1 MTEYPTKPE
10 AGPESESNIG
20 KNNIENIET
29 VENIESVENIGNTG
43 DIKKRILSALGLA
56 ARAGAL
62 VCGTD
67 MICDALRKAA
77 ENNKNNKNN
86 KNSSKS
92 KKKVLLVIEASDT
105 SDNTHKKL
113 TDKCSYYKTEHI
125 KTDNID
131 SAALAHAVGKSGGI
145 AAVALADENFVK
157 LLKKA
162 F

>member
-1 MTEYPTKPE
+1 MTEYPTDPE
-10 AGPESESNIG
+10 DKNNIG
-20 KNNIENIET
+20 NVENIENIEN
-29 VENIESVENIGNTG
+29 VENIEN
-43 DIKKRILSALGLA
+43 IKKRILSALGLA

-67 MICDALRKAA
+67 MICDALRKTP
-77 ENNKNNKNN
+77 ESNRNNSNNKNTAKNR
-86 KNSSKS
+86 
-92 KKKVLLVIEASDT
+92 KKVLLVIEASDT

-131 SAALAHAVGKSGGI
+131 AATLAHAVGKSGGI
-145 AAVALADENFVK
+145 AAVALTDENFVK
-157 LLKKA
+157 LFKKT

>member
-1 MTEYPTKPE
+1 MTEYLTDPE
-10 AGPESESNIG
+10 NKNNIEN
-20 KNNIENIET
+20 NNIENIEASENIGN
-29 VENIESVENIGNTG
+29 VENIEN
-43 DIKKRILSALGLA
+43 IKKRILSALGLA

-67 MICDALRKAA
+67 MICDALRKTP
-77 ENNKNNKNN
+77 ESNSNNSNNKNTAKNR
-86 KNSSKS
+86 
-92 KKKVLLVIEASDT
+92 KKVLLVIEASDT

-131 SAALAHAVGKSGGI
+131 AATLAHAVGKSGGI
-145 AAVALADENFVK
+145 AAVALTDENFVK

>member
-1 MTEYPTKPE
+1 MTGYPTNPE
-10 AGPESESNIG
+10 DKNNIG
-20 KNNIENIET
+20 NDNIENIENIEN
-29 VENIESVENIGNTG
+29 VENVENVEN
-43 DIKKRILSALGLA
+43 IKKRILSALGLA

-67 MICDALRKAA
+67 MICDVLRKTP
-77 ENNKNNKNN
+77 EGNRNSNNRN
-86 KNSSKS
+86 
-92 KKKVLLVIEASDT
+92 KKVLLVIEASDT

-131 SAALAHAVGKSGGI
+131 AATLAHAVGKSGGI
-145 AAVALADENFVK
+145 AAVALTDQNFVK
-157 LLKKA
+157 LFKKV

>member
-1 MTEYPTKPE
+1 MIEHPTN
-10 AGPESESNIG
+10 SEIQ
-20 KNNIENIET
+20 NNIENIKNI
-29 VENIESVENIGNTG
+29 ENIENAEN
-43 DIKKRILSALGLA
+43 IKKRILSALGLA
-56 ARAGAL
+56 AVAGAL

-67 MICDALRKAA
+67 MICDALRKAS
-77 ENNKNNKNN
+77 EGKSKNNTKNR
-86 KNSSKS
+86 
-92 KKKVLLVIEASDT
+92 KKVLLVIEASDT

-131 SAALAHAVGKSGGI
+131 AVTLAHAVGKSGGI
-145 AAVALADENFVK
+145 AAVAIADENFVK

>member
-1 MTEYPTKPE
+1 MKKYSKKSEN
-10 AGPESESNIG
+10 ES
-20 KNNIENIET
+20 KNVEEKTRDYMLNDNIENIENIEN
-29 VENIESVENIGNTG
+29 VEN
-43 DIKKRILSALGLA
+43 IKKRILSALGLA

-67 MICDALRKAA
+67 MICDVLRKTP
-77 ENNKNNKNN
+77 EGNRNSNNRN
-86 KNSSKS
+86 
-92 KKKVLLVIEASDT
+92 KKVLLVIEASDT

-131 SAALAHAVGKSGGI
+131 AATLAHAVGKSGGI
-145 AAVALADENFVK
+145 AAVALTDENFVK

>member
-1 MTEYPTKPE
+1 MTEYLTDPE
-10 AGPESESNIG
+10 NENNIEN
-20 KNNIENIET
+20 NNIENIEASENIGN
-29 VENIESVENIGNTG
+29 VENIENIEN
-43 DIKKRILSALGLA
+43 IKKRILSALGLA

-67 MICDALRKAA
+67 MICETLRKTP
-77 ENNKNNKNN
+77 ESNSKSNNNKNTAKNR
-86 KNSSKS
+86 
-92 KKKVLLVIEASDT
+92 KKVLLVIEASDT

-113 TDKCSYYKTEHI
+113 TDKCSYYKTGHI

-131 SAALAHAVGKSGGI
+131 AATLAHAVGKSGGI
-145 AAVALADENFVK
+145 AAVALTDENFVK